1 MLPVISE
8 GKRHLRVLKNFTQH
22 SLFAGSNATFYSN
35 GKARLNCNA
44 SGHPL
49 PTITWLIND
58 EVVNEDVKVMGVS
71 IQNNSLLLNGVSRLG
86 GAYTCVASNTFGS
99 YNATSYIQYFG
110 KVKLVIIKRGMYDY
124 HVVIFG
130 DDHW

>member
-1 MLPVISE
+1 MYPVISK
-8 GKRHLRVLKNFTQH
+8 GKRHLQVLNNFTQQ
-22 SLFAGSNATFYSN
+22 SLYAGSNATFYSN

-58 EVVNEDVKVMGVS
+58 EVVNEEVKVMGVS
-71 IQNNSLLLNGVSRLG
+71 VQNNSLLLKDVSRLG

-99 YNATSYIQYFG
+99 DNATSFIQYFG
-110 KVKLVIIKRGMYDY
+110 KVKVIIK
-124 HVVIFG
+124 
-130 DDHW
+130 